1 MKNSYLQPVA
11 KKLQKR
17 SNKII
22 YADWLKDV
30 IKSIM
35 KENYTDKRAYKI
47 IYHLKNKGFL
57 ISLKKTIFFIKKPSE
72 IVSDELLVE
81 DWYWTILHWHC
92 VNSLWK
98 NRYIWW
104 IKALELNFANY
115 DIPDEIL
122 VVWPNK
128 QWTEVVIWLKTVN
141 FKKYTSKKTL
151 LFPLFKKFTNK
162 MKLWRYSYTYANKEL
177 ALLESLYNF
186 DQFCDRYE
194 YEIIKKT
201 LKKTKD
207 RDISVWEK
215 IMKAWKHHSSINRLY
230 DIAKKQNPALAERLL
245 ISIKKYSFVLD
256 I

>member
-11 KKLQKR
+11 SKLQKR

-22 YADWLKDV
+22 YADWLKWV
-30 IKSIM
+30 IESVM

-57 ISLKKTIFFIKKPSE
+57 ISLKKNIFFIKKPSE
-72 IVSDELLVE
+72 IVSEELLIE
-81 DWYWTILHWHC
+81 DWYRTILHSHC
-92 VNSLWK
+92 TSSLWR
-98 NRYIWW
+98 NWYIWW
-104 IKALELNFANY
+104 IKALEINFSNY
-115 DIPDEIL
+115 DIPDEIQ
-122 VVWPNK
+122 VVAPNK
-128 QWTEVVIWLKTVN
+128 QWTEVVIGSKTIS

-162 MKLWRYSYTYANKEL
+162 MKIGRYSYVYANKEL
-177 ALLESLYNF
+177 ALIESLYNF
-186 DQFCDRYE
+186 DQFCDRYAF
-194 YEIIKKT
+194 EIIKKA

-207 RDISVWEK
+207 WDITVREK
-215 IMKAWKHHSSINRLY
+215 IMKSGKHHSSINRLY
-230 DIAKKQNPALAERLL
+230 DIAKKENPALAEKLL